1 MVVLIIV
8 VVIIILFSLLGRTL
22 KLVKPVFDVGCGI
35 LGWIFLL
42 IIILVVV
49 ITIKLIL

>member
-22 KLVKPVFDVGCGI
+22 KLVKPVSNGGLKI
-35 LGWIFLL
+35 
-42 IIILVVV
+42 
-49 ITIKLIL
+49 

>member
-8 VVIIILFSLLGRTL
+8 VVIIVLFSLLGKMLT
-22 KLVKPVFDVGCGI
+22 VAKPVFDVGCSI

-42 IIILVVV
+42 IIILVVIIAV
-49 ITIKLIL
+49 KLIR